1 MPPSTSTTVVTTQ
14 AILRPIFRTAQEKI
28 DEKHAQLGGDVGLL
42 GSPIEDMNECPNSI
56 GFFRKYSNGMI
67 YWNPDTDAH
76 EIHGSI
82 LGTWSSLGFERSFL
96 GYPLTDESS
105 TPDGVGRFNHF
116 QGGSIY
122 WTPDTGAHEVHGAIR
137 DKWQSM
143 GWERSFLGYPFTDE
157 SPTPDGVGRF
167 NHFQGGSIYWTPDTG
182 AHEVHGAIKERW
194 AALGFERS
202 FLGFPVTD
210 ETDFTEGGRISVFQ
224 GGEIYF
230 WPDTGAIELNDV
242 VVHYTGLICFGET
255 DSDQLS
261 NSDEPYVVMGIITP
275 TGTSTSRTEIM
286 EDVDGGESRPGLIE
300 LYRGKPRGMTI
311 NVLLMEH
318 DDDDPDKYKAAMTSA
333 VGAVAGGI
341 AALTVLIPIVGPF
354 LAAPIGT
361 LLGTIT
367 PDVGKFLNEL
377 LDTQDDVIGQTTIAL
392 TPKMMVILAAR
403 TPNSTDRGVGFK
415 ASTDLISG
423 LGASYKVYFGLVPA

>member
-82 LGTWSSLGFERSFL
+82 LGTWSS
-96 GYPLTDESS
+96 
-105 TPDGVGRFNHF
+105 
-116 QGGSIY
+116 
-122 WTPDTGAHEVHGAIR
+122 
-137 DKWQSM
+137 
-143 GWERSFLGYPFTDE
+143 
-157 SPTPDGVGRF
+157 
-167 NHFQGGSIYWTPDTG
+167 
-182 AHEVHGAIKERW
+182 
-194 AALGFERS
+194 LGFERS